1 MLANANV
8 VPPQIIINLEPTI
21 LDTNGQIPF
30 SLAIAKIE
38 QVEIKTANEYT

>member
-1 MLANANV
+1 MLVNANV
-8 VPPQIIINLEPTI
+8 VPPQIIVNFEPTI

-30 SLAIAKIE
+30 SLAIAKIV

>member
-1 MLANANV
+1 MYV
-8 VPPQIIINLEPTI
+8 VPPQIIVNFEPTTI

-30 SLAIAKIE
+30 SLAIAKIV